1 MPHAVCKTFL
11 KKDFIKMLKAYVT
24 VELLCV
30 AYFNSLSM
38 MKSMEPYIHIVPIH
52 PNAASTLH
60 LTEGYISTNIA
71 QIGHIKFEKN
81 KIYKLDPLEAVKTLK
96 GM

>member
-1 MPHAVCKTFL
+1 MTFSHFITCHMQSARHF

-52 PNAASTLH
+52 PNAASTLY
-60 LTEGYISTNIA
+60 LTEG
-71 QIGHIKFEKN
+71 
-81 KIYKLDPLEAVKTLK
+81 
-96 GM
+96 

>member
-1 MPHAVCKTFL
+1 
-11 KKDFIKMLKAYVT
+11 MLKAYVT

-38 MKSMEPYIHIVPIH
+38 MKSMEPYIHIVLIY

-60 LTEGYISTNIA
+60 LTEG
-71 QIGHIKFEKN
+71 
-81 KIYKLDPLEAVKTLK
+81 
-96 GM
+96 